1 MMTKRFIV
9 VADKVMLNQGGVYLS
24 FNVRCIAVDVWL
36 FPISSVLLVT
46 LIKHDISSLIYGYGE
61 NIANTVF
68 NIVKEIE
75 GCVCNWR
82 AAQFWLEVQYDTRIN
97 TQQSA
102 FVLRISHILL
112 VWCSNI
118 LTLIWQFV
126 AFDNTFFFSY
136 FLM

>member
-68 NIVKEIE
+68 NIVKEMRVVYVI
-75 GCVCNWR
+75 
-82 AAQFWLEVQYDTRIN
+82 D
-97 TQQSA
+97 
-102 FVLRISHILL
+102 VLLS
-112 VWCSNI
+112 
-118 LTLIWQFV
+118 FG
-126 AFDNTFFFSY
+126 
-136 FLM
+136 